1 MDWLG
6 VITIVPGLMLVVFA
20 ITDSSH
26 ALEGWKTPYIYVT
39 FVLGSLFLCG
49 AIYVEGWIA
58 KMPLLPFDLF
68 NVKHMK
74 ALVVALFF
82 SYGVFGI
89 FLFYASF

>member
-6 VITIVPGLMLVVFA
+6 FSTIVPGLMLVVFA

-26 ALEGWKTPYIYVT
+26 ASEGWKTPYIYVT
-39 FVLGSLFLCG
+39 FILGCLFLG
-49 AIYVEGWIA
+49 AAIYVEGWIA
-58 KMPLLPFDLF
+58 KTPLLPFDLF
-68 NVKHMK
+68 KVRHMK

-89 FLFYASF
+89 YLFYASF

>member
-6 VITIVPGLMLVVFA
+6 VLTIVPGLILVVFA

-26 ALEGWKTPYIYVT
+26 APKGWNTPYIYVT
-39 FVLGSLFLCG
+39 FVLGCLFLGG

-74 ALVVALFF
+74 PLVVALFF

-89 FLFYASF
+89 YLFYASF